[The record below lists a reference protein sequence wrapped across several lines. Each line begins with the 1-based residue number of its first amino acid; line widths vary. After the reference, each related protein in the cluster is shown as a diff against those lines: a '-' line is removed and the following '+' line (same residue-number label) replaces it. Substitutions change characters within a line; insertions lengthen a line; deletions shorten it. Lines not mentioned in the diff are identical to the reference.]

1 MGERHEQRR
10 LPRTPLPWR
19 ISARVRDVR
28 EVWLLDLSIGGTRLE
43 HLGLLRPG
51 VRCEPVLP
59 TMLGGLTLSAHVA
72 WCTVLARRRGFDGER
87 HFLSHTGLRFSPLT
101 APQHATLAGALRRV
115 TTRRL
120 TLDRGLGSA

>member
-10 LPRTPLPWR
+10 LPRTSLPWR

-28 EVWLLDLSIGGTRLE
+28 EVRVLDLSIGGTRLE

-51 VRCEPVLP
+51 ARCELVLP

-72 WCTVLARRRGFDGER
+72 WCSVRGRRRGFDGER
-87 HFLSHTGLRFSPLT
+87 HLLSHSGLRFSPLT
-101 APQHATLAGALRRV
+101 AAQHTTLTGALQRV

-120 TLDRGLGSA
+120 TVDRRQGSA

>member
-10 LPRTPLPWR
+10 LPRTSLPWR

-28 EVWLLDLSIGGTRLE
+28 EVRVLDLSVGGTRLE

-51 VRCEPVLP
+51 ARCEILLP

-72 WCTVLARRRGFDGER
+72 WCTVVGRRRGYDGER
-87 HFLSHTGLRFSPLT
+87 HLLSQTGLRFSALT
-101 APQHATLAGALRRV
+101 AAQHAALAGALQRV

-120 TLDRGLGSA
+120 TLDRRLGSA